1 MKHTPE
7 NTRPDRVVKE
17 SERIYEALD
26 GLFGSSLTRKQL
38 KELANWVMEYSRS
51 DYYDG
56 YRQGLVKGRQE
67 AQAIIDSAAKRDK
80 YVESLYGPP
89 DTKAKGVRK

>member
-7 NTRPDRVVKE
+7 NKNPDRVKTETDRVYAE
-17 SERIYEALD
+17 LD
-26 GLFGSSLTRKQL
+26 TMLGSSLTRKQL
-38 KELANWVMEYSRS
+38 KELARHYIAYQERDWYA
-51 DYYDG
+51 G
-56 YRQGLVKGRQE
+56 YKQGLVKGRQE
-67 AQAIIDSAAKRDK
+67 AQAIIDSAAKKNK